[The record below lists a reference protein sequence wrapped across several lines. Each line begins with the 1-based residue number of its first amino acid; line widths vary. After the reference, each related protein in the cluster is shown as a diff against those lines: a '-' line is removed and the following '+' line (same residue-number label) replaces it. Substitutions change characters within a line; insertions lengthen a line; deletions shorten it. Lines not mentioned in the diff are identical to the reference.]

1 MNTYNKQKTDL
12 KAKVCYKT
20 TSIGG
25 VNSVV
30 RDSLNESKNQL
41 KQVYNVYQEK
51 SKAVTQNIPNKN
63 IKTKTC

>member
-12 KAKVCYKT
+12 KAKVSYKT